1 MIDRPSRITEY
12 SATLIDNI
20 FSNNLYERISNG
32 LLINDISDHLPVFSI
47 TKEIQKAVHKPRYMF
62 KRNTAPDA
70 IGLFCHDLDQQN
82 WETVLQTDEVNQ
94 AYNSFID
101 IVETLF
107 NKNCPVKRII
117 IKNNKYDKPWITP
130 GLKNACK
137 KKNTLYRRFLK
148 CRSKEAEG
156 RYKSYKNKLTG
167 ILRYCVKKTIIIR
180 NCSYT
185 VMI

>member
-1 MIDRPSRITEY
+1 MFPLIDRPSRITEY

-32 LLINDISDHLPVFSI
+32 LLINDIRDHLPEFSI
-47 TKEIQKAVHKPRYMF
+47 TKEIQKAVNKTRYRF
-62 KRNTAPDA
+62 KRNTTLDA
-70 IGLFCHDLDQQN
+70 ISLFCHDLEQQN
-82 WETVLQTDEVNQ
+82 WDSVIQTDDVNQ
-94 AYNSFID
+94 SYNSF
-101 IVETLF
+101 
-107 NKNCPVKRII
+107 CPVKRII

-130 GLKNACK
+130 GLKNARK
-137 KKNTLYRRFLK
+137 QKNTLYRRFLK
-148 CRSKEAEG
+148 CRSKKAED

-167 ILRYCVKKTIIIR
+167 ILRYCEKDYYNKK